1 MAWACGRIGF
11 NMQTLR
17 KIDDHQQKQMRMCE
31 GYLHVLMT
39 LGKYE
44 YIDYSLEI

>member
-1 MAWACGRIGF
+1 MWKNWVQHA
-11 NMQTLR
+11 NTVR